1 MSEINLIQRMNLM
14 KNLSV
19 LAKSMIVAISI
30 AGVGAAAIAAPA
42 TNTKAVAS
50 SSEAVSAM
58 QSKISLTQAINIAKQ
73 NAKGDLVSA
82 EFDYDDDDDGKNK
95 GTGTGKYEVE
105 FVSNGTSYEVKID
118 ANTGKVLKTKQE
130 KLDKEEL
137 AEYSAMKQAKVSL
150 TSAMQ
155 KAAQSVNGKV
165 IAAEFKL
172 EKGQSIYDIEVV
184 KGNQIYDVSIDA
196 NTGKIL
202 SSQIDVEDDD

>member
-1 MSEINLIQRMNLM
+1 M
-14 KNLSV
+14 KNLSM
-19 LAKSMIVAISI
+19 LAKSMIVALTIT
-30 AGVGAAAIAAPA
+30 GVAATAVAAPVA
-42 TNTKAVAS
+42 NTKAVTS

-73 NAKGDLVSA
+73 NAKGDLLSA
-82 EFDYDDDDDGKNK
+82 EFDYDDDGKNK

-137 AEYSAMKQAKVSL
+137 AEYSAMKQSKVSL

-165 IAAEFKL
+165 IAAEFEL
-172 EKGQSIYDIEVV
+172 EKGQSVYDIEVV

-196 NTGKIL
+196 NTGKVL
-202 SSQIDVEDDD
+202 SSQVDVEDDD

>member
-1 MSEINLIQRMNLM
+1 M
-14 KNLSV
+14 KNVSMLS
-19 LAKSMIVAISI
+19 KSMIVALSI

-42 TNTKAVAS
+42 ATNTKAAAS

-82 EFDYDDDDDGKNK
+82 EFDYDDDD
-95 GTGTGKYEVE
+95 GTSKYEVE
-105 FVSNGTSYEVKID
+105 FVAKGTAYEVKID

-130 KLDKEEL
+130 KLDKKDM
-137 AEYSAMKQAKVSL
+137 AEYSAMKQAKVTL

-165 IAAEFKL
+165 ISAEFELK
-172 EKGQSIYDIEVV
+172 KGQSLYDIEVV

-196 NTGKIL
+196 NTGKVL
-202 SSQIDVEDDD
+202 SSQVDVEDDD